1 MKKIID
7 NESGRIISIL
17 NVDEAKKILE
27 MYINYCLGKRDVTQ
41 GRLNLVGYLGDF
53 IKYADKKD
61 ITKFYDVLAKS
72 KDSFEFSKTD
82 LKAYESLMA
91 FFEMYNNIDKGE
103 FDVAAIST
111 YINSATTKKQEID
124 TKLANNEELN
134 FEEKLNNIFFNKD
147 FDVTILAKSAC
158 EKWEEQLKEKIKQ
171 NNGEL
176 DVSLKEEI
184 AYQDL
189 LDLCNGVATPT
200 PKAKETSENKEPVKE
215 EKNEEVEEVQ
225 GPIINFESSE
235 TPKEE
240 SKTEEKDE
248 VKEEEKKEETEEEVQ
263 GPIINFVSSDTS
275 KEDKKDE
282 KAEEPADEKKE
293 EKNDSKPSF
302 EEDLIIG
309 SSSIREATQ
318 DVSLRDAAGM
328 FNSAIDSTVNDKEK
342 ENNSNSSDSTS
353 ERTLRDQ

>member
-7 NESGRIISIL
+7 EKSGRIVSIL

-27 MYINYCLGKRDVTQ
+27 MYINYCLGKRDATQ

-61 ITKFYDVLAKS
+61 IVKFYDVLAKG
-72 KDSFEFSKTD
+72 KDSFEFSKND
-82 LKAYESLMA
+82 AKAYESLMA

-103 FDVAAIST
+103 FDVTAISN
-111 YINSATTKKQEID
+111 YINSATAKRQEIE
-124 TKLANNEELN
+124 TKVLNNEELN

-147 FDVTILAKSAC
+147 FDVTILAKNAC
-158 EKWEEQLKEKIKQ
+158 EKWEEQLKERIKQ

-189 LDLCNGVATPT
+189 LDLCNGVTKVST
-200 PKAKETSENKEPVKE
+200 DVDSKEKEETKQEEVEPKE
-215 EKNEEVEEVQ
+215 EKVEEKSNQ
-225 GPIINFESSE
+225 APFGIDIKTE
-235 TPKEE
+235 KEDE
-240 SKTEEKDE
+240 SK
-248 VKEEEKKEETEEEVQ
+248 EEKKEEPEQEVQ
-263 GPIINFVSSDTS
+263 GPVIVNKSEEPKD
-275 KEDKKDE
+275 KEVVEESAKDDNKEETKKDE
-282 KAEEPADEKKE
+282 K
-293 EKNDSKPSF
+293 NDIKPPF
-302 EEDLIIG
+302 EDDLIIG

-328 FNSAIDSTVNDKEK
+328 FNSAIDDAQK
-342 ENNSNSSDSTS
+342 NSNSSDTS
-353 ERTLRDQ
+353 YGTLRDQ

>member
-7 NESGRIISIL
+7 EKSGRIISIL

-41 GRLNLVGYLGDF
+41 GRLNLVDYLGDF
-53 IKYADKKD
+53 IKYADKKE
-61 ITKFYDVLAKS
+61 ISKFYDVLVKS
-72 KDSFEFSKTD
+72 KDSFEFSKND

-91 FFEMYNNIDKGE
+91 FFQMYNNIDKGE
-103 FDVAAIST
+103 FDVAAISA
-111 YINSATTKKQEID
+111 YINSATAKKQEIND
-124 TKLANNEELN
+124 KLANNDELN

-147 FDVTILAKSAC
+147 FDVTMLAKSAC

-189 LDLCNGVATPT
+189 LDLCNGIVITQ
-200 PKAKETSENKEPVKE
+200 KAEENIENSEP
-215 EKNEEVEEVQ
+215 EKEEVQ

-235 TPKEE
+235 SSKDETKEETVEEEQKDDKKEDNVQDSVNDIQASETPKEE
-240 SKTEEKDE
+240 A
-248 VKEEEKKEETEEEVQ
+248 KEDTPKAEKKE
-263 GPIINFVSSDTS
+263 
-275 KEDKKDE
+275 DKSV
-282 KAEEPADEKKE
+282 
-293 EKNDSKPSF
+293 SKPSF
-302 EEDLIIG
+302 EDDLIIG

-328 FNSAIDSTVNDKEK
+328 FNDAIDSTFNNKEK
-342 ENNSNSSDSTS
+342 NNSNNSSDTS
-353 ERTLRDQ
+353 YGTLRDQ